1 MCCNSLFSFS
11 LKFVGVP
18 KVTHLSWIL
27 VFLTNLRHFISS
39 RYSGYNLHFP
49 SFCLIFRNPHLKDSG
64 FTATE
69 YSKHTY
75 IHTHTYTSIITS
87 RSVYMHKTL
96 LFSHSVESDSLWPH
110 WLQHAGLPCPS
121 PSARACSNSQPFS
134 HWCHPTISSS
144 VVPFSSCLQSFPASE
159 SFLMS
164 QLFISGGQSTG
175 VSASASVFPM
185 NIQGWFPLELTGFI
199 FLQSKEL
206 WRVFFQHH
214 SSKASILWHSVFFMV
229 QLSHPYMTTGKTIA
243 LTIRTFIKLW
253 VHNYTS
259 ILGIFIAL
267 FFFLHF

>member
-1 MCCNSLFSFS
+1 MCFFIFTILSLLIYILTINSFLVICLFFLSWAHLFLLNPMCCNSLFSFS

-96 LFSHSVESDSLWPH
+96 LFSHSVESDSL
-110 WLQHAGLPCPS
+110 
-121 PSARACSNSQPFS
+121 
-134 HWCHPTISSS
+134 
-144 VVPFSSCLQSFPASE
+144 
-159 SFLMS
+159 
-164 QLFISGGQSTG
+164 
-175 VSASASVFPM
+175 
-185 NIQGWFPLELTGFI
+185 
-199 FLQSKEL
+199 
-206 WRVFFQHH
+206 
-214 SSKASILWHSVFFMV
+214 
-229 QLSHPYMTTGKTIA
+229 
-243 LTIRTFIKLW
+243 
-253 VHNYTS
+253 
-259 ILGIFIAL
+259 
-267 FFFLHF
+267 